1 MILWMNIKSLF
12 GAYLGIQQQI
22 LNNFF
27 KLFVH
32 RTENCLYM
40 LCPLLEHRF
49 LTIINAQILHIM
61 QLYAKNPTFFHA
73 TDMKI

>member
-1 MILWMNIKSLF
+1 MNIKSLF

-27 KLFVH
+27 LTFYAQGRKLPVH
-32 RTENCLYM
+32 AMFT
-40 LCPLLEHRF
+40 F
-49 LTIINAQILHIM
+49 GTQSLTIINAQILHIM
-61 QLYAKNPTFFHA
+61 QLYAKIPTFFHA